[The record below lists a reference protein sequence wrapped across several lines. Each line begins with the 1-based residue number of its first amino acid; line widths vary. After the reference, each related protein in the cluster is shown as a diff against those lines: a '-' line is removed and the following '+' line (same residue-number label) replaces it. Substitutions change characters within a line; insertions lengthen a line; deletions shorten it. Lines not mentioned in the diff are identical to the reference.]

1 MPQDKLIGNIPIAQV
16 EELKR
21 GTNYLLAIGINAYEH
36 FTRLSNARKDIED
49 IAALLVKDYYFDPQN
64 ILFLCD
70 EAATKDSII
79 DELDA
84 LSKKLKTDDRLLI
97 YYSGHGFLDG
107 ERGFWIPVNAKR
119 DRVSSYIANAEVRD
133 IIQSFK
139 ARHILLISD
148 SCFSANLLVRDAT
161 RGNVSGAFI
170 EWERTPSRWIF
181 ISGKGVV
188 SDGKAGENSPFAQAL
203 LKHLRENKAEALNIV
218 HLADS
223 VIKEVRLNYEQQAD
237 IRPLFQSGHTTG
249 GQFVFLKRQTEK
261 DNWQA
266 ALSQNTEGSYL
277 AYLNQYPN
285 GQFKQETLKRLRHIA
300 DEKEWKIALNID
312 AAFGYVEYLEKYANG
327 NHAQEAQAKLDLIAE
342 VERRKREE
350 AKRKEA
356 ERIAKIE
363 ADKKEAERI
372 AKIEADKKEAER
384 IAKIEA
390 DKKEAERIA
399 KIEADKKEA
408 ERIAKIE
415 ADKKEAER
423 IAKIEADKKE
433 AEWIAKIEANK
444 KEAERIAKIEADK
457 KEAERIAKIEADKKE
472 AERIAK
478 IEADKKEAERIAKIE
493 ADKKEAERI
502 AKIEADKKEAEQ
514 IAKIEADKK
523 ETERITKINDA
534 TWAAERAKIEA
545 DKKEAERLEK
555 EKTEQRQRL
564 ERTERLEY
572 ERIAKIEADKKE
584 AERLEKQ
591 KTERLER
598 ERVAKLEADRKEAE
612 RVAKII
618 KEEPQQVEVPTPSPF
633 QKYRMPIGIGTG
645 IIATVLL
652 IWQVNKPAKEDP
664 SVSERVETENS
675 IRPPVDNP
683 QTQTATTPQRPTN
696 VDPKPASPSDKMD
709 KRKVE
714 KGNDEGRDNNNTPKV
729 DDRKQGQAN
738 EAAERAK
745 KEREANALAEQNR
758 QAQAAEGERRRMA
771 QEKQEM
777 TTKVRDYLGLAAA
790 KAQTGNKDKA
800 LQYLNS
806 AEEVNG
812 LPPSVR
818 DMIKIAK
825 AKVEYEDYAKAI
837 DWINKAKAALN

>member
-1 MPQDKLIGNIPIAQV
+1 MPQDRLIGNMPISQV

-21 GTNYLLAIGINAYEH
+21 GTNYLLAIGINAYEQ
-36 FTRLSNARKDIED
+36 FTKLSNARKDVED

-84 LSKKLKTDDRLLI
+84 LSKKLETNDRLLI

-161 RGNVSGAFI
+161 RGNMSGAFI

-188 SDGKAGENSPFAQAL
+188 SDGKAGQNSPFAQAL

-218 HLADS
+218 LLANS
-223 VIKEVRLNYEQQAD
+223 VTTEVRFDYAQQAE
-237 IRPLFQSGHTTG
+237 ISPLYQSGHKG

-261 DNWQA
+261 DDWQA

-285 GQFKQETLKRLRHIA
+285 GQFEQEAEQLLMDIA
-300 DEKEWKIALNID
+300 DEKEWRIATRLK
-312 AAFGYVEYLEKYANG
+312 AAFAYRQYLRNYPKG
-327 NHAQEAQAKLDLIAE
+327 SHAQEAQTHLDLIAE
-342 VERRKREE
+342 VERREKAE
-350 AKRKEA
+350 KEA
-356 ERIAKIE
+356 ERVAKIEANKKEVERIAKIE
-363 ADKKEAERI
+363 MDKKEAERI

-390 DKKEAERIA
+390 DKKEEGLAQWERE
-399 KIEADKKEA
+399 KEELWEKENMRRQQEA
-408 ERIAKIE
+408 ENAQR
-415 ADKKEAER
+415 
-423 IAKIEADKKE
+423 
-433 AEWIAKIEANK
+433 
-444 KEAERIAKIEADK
+444 
-457 KEAERIAKIEADKKE
+457 
-472 AERIAK
+472 
-478 IEADKKEAERIAKIE
+478 
-493 ADKKEAERI
+493 
-502 AKIEADKKEAEQ
+502 
-514 IAKIEADKK
+514 
-523 ETERITKINDA
+523 ETE
-534 TWAAERAKIEA
+534 
-545 DKKEAERLEK
+545 KEQRLEK
-555 EKTEQRQRL
+555 DKLEQREQYVRL
-564 ERTERLEY
+564 E
-572 ERIAKIEADKKE
+572 
-584 AERLEKQ
+584 

-612 RVAKII
+612 RIAKII
-618 KEEPQQVEVPTPSPF
+618 KEEPQEVEVPTPSPF

-645 IIATVLL
+645 VLATVLL

-675 IRPPVDNP
+675 IRPPVVNP
-683 QTQTATTPQRPTN
+683 QTQTAATPQRPTN
-696 VDPKPASPSDKMD
+696 IDPKPASPSDKTG
-709 KRKVE
+709 KSKFE
-714 KGNDEGRDNNNTPKV
+714 KGNDEGRDNYNAPKV
-729 DDRKQGQAN
+729 DYRKQGQAN

-745 KEREANALAEQNR
+745 KEREANALAEQNK
-758 QAQAAEGERRRMA
+758 QAQAAEAERRRIT

-806 AEEVNG
+806 AQEVTG
-812 LPPSVR
+812 LPASAR
-818 DMIKIAK
+818 DMIKLAK
-825 AKVEYEDYAKAI
+825 AKVESQEYAKAI
-837 DWINKAKAALN
+837 DWINKAKEAIN